1 MNSMPPENINHRYVV
16 TCEHGGNQVPSEFAD
31 AFSRGDA
38 KAWLA
43 SHRGHDP
50 GSLSAAMQLA
60 EHFNVDLISSTTT
73 RLLVDLNRSLD
84 HEMLFSKFTR
94 DLADDRKRLI
104 LDQYYHPYR
113 KTVRNV
119 IDSII
124 ERGQTAIHFSVHT
137 FTPRIAGV
145 WRPID
150 LGLLFDPEAGGE
162 AEYCRRW
169 RQRLVERSPKRRV
182 LMNQPYAGT
191 ADGLTTTLRQRYDSR
206 RYFGIEI
213 EINHRF
219 FKRSPEHQR
228 RVVEE
233 LIAAGWDEAPIAGR

>member
-1 MNSMPPENINHRYVV
+1 MNSMPSANINQSYVV
-16 TCEHGGNQVPSEFAD
+16 TCEHGGNQVPSAFAD
-31 AFSRGDA
+31 AFRRGDA
-38 KAWLA
+38 KTWLA

-50 GSLSAAMQLA
+50 GSLSAALQLA
-60 EHFNVDLISSTTT
+60 EYLNVDLISSTTT

-84 HEMLFSKFTR
+84 HQALFSKFTR
-94 DLADDRKRLI
+94 DLADERKRLI
-104 LDQYYHPYR
+104 LDRYYHPYR
-113 KTVRNV
+113 NAVGNV
-119 IDSII
+119 IDSIVD
-124 ERGQTAIHFSVHT
+124 RGQTAIHFSVHT

-150 LGLLFDPEAGGE
+150 IGLLFDPDAGGE
-162 AEYCRRW
+162 AEYCQRW
-169 RQRLVERSPKRRV
+169 RQRLVERFPKRRV

-191 ADGLTTTLRQRYDSR
+191 ADGLTTALRRRYDSR

-233 LIAAGWDEAPIAGR
+233 LIAAGWEDAPVI

>member
-1 MNSMPPENINHRYVV
+1 MDLISFANSDRAYVV
-16 TCEHGGNQVPSEFAD
+16 TCEHGGNQVPHDFAD
-31 AFSRGDA
+31 AFGRGDA

-50 GSLSAAMQLA
+50 GSLAAARQLA
-60 EHFNVDLISSTTT
+60 ESLRVDRISSTTT

-84 HEMLFSKFTR
+84 HESLFSKFTR

-104 LDQYYHPYR
+104 LDRYYHPYR
-113 KTVRNV
+113 NAVGNA
-119 IDSII
+119 IDAIVD
-124 ERGQTAIHFSVHT
+124 RGQTAIHFSVHT

-150 LGLLFDPEAGGE
+150 LGLLFDPDAAGE
-162 AEYCRRW
+162 AEYCRQW
-169 RQRLVERSPKRRV
+169 RQRLLERSPKRRI
-182 LMNQPYAGT
+182 LMNEPYAGT
-191 ADGLTTTLRQRYDSR
+191 ADGLTTALRKRYDSR

-213 EINHRF
+213 EINNRF

-228 RVVEE
+228 RVVDE
-233 LIAAGWDEAPIAGR
+233 LLAAGRERPVD